1 MGVATSPGQTAQATF
16 TLPITRETMANY
28 LGLTIET
35 VSRQMSALK
44 KDGVIDLE
52 GARRINVPD
61 FADLLAETGDDADG
75 GMPV

>member
-1 MGVATSPGQTAQATF
+1 
-16 TLPITRETMANY
+16 MANY